1 MSTAIAITCIIIQ
14 TVIITGAVCYWL
26 HIRSVRRL
34 TSNFNTVLQETI
46 GIITDDPRYTVKV
59 KTIYS
64 KSNHPVFKLSK
75 QINSQHPYDWK
86 TDEEFDK
93 IINKNYPHDK

>member
-14 TVIITGAVCYWL
+14 TVIITGAICYWL
-26 HIRSVRRL
+26 HLRSVRRL
-34 TSNFNTVLQETI
+34 TEHFKTVLDETI
-46 GIITDDPRYTVKV
+46 GVITDDPRYTVKV
-59 KTIYS
+59 KTVDP
-64 KSNHPVFKLSK
+64 KSHHPSFKLAK

-93 IINKNYPHDK
+93 IIDKNFPHSK